1 MNLNEA
7 ILELNEH
14 GYICE
19 RIVNGNM
26 PKYFYHGTPK
36 KNLELIR
43 KNGLLAKVEG
53 RNYFIS
59 YDCVCL
65 TLDAE
70 GAIEWAQRANFNNFA
85 VLKIDSSKLNPD
97 LLELDPNMQIYDDDN
112 LPLEGDERDE
122 YDAEYNKMIQEIDFD
137 DVPSYTAFAY
147 YGNIPP
153 EAISIEHETN
163 DAEIDIFDKVSKII
177 KNREWNIIP
186 KIWND
191 IKDIRAQHGTLGLY
205 VLNRMNY
212 DLELNELLKLPAKF
226 LNMNISGKTVLER
239 ITEFF
244 QYNYPENVAPTL
256 KKFGNELSDEN
267 IEYLWSLYTK
277 PQQNKTFNI
286 IKTLPQE
293 VLEIGKHYISKKFH
307 KELGI

>member
-1 MNLNEA
+1 M
-7 ILELNEH
+7 
-14 GYICE
+14 
-19 RIVNGNM
+19 
-26 PKYFYHGTPK
+26 
-36 KNLELIR
+36 
-43 KNGLLAKVEG
+43 AKVEG
-53 RNYFIS
+53 RNYLIS

-307 KELGI
+307 KELGIINNI

>member
-36 KNLELIR
+36 KNLESIR

-53 RNYFIS
+53 RNYLIS

-70 GAIEWAQRANFNNFA
+70 GAIEWAQRAKFNNFA
-85 VLKIDSSKLNPD
+85 VLRIDSSKLNPN

-256 KKFGNELSDEN
+256 KKFSNELSDEN

-286 IKTLPQE
+286 MKTLPKE

>member
-7 ILELNEH
+7 IIELKEH

-36 KNLELIR
+36 KNLESIR

-53 RNYFIS
+53 RNYLIS

-70 GAIEWAQRANFNNFA
+70 GAIEWAQRAKFNNFA
-85 VLKIDSSKLNPD
+85 VLRIDSSKLNPD

-177 KNREWNIIP
+177 KNGEWNIIL

-191 IKDIRAQHGTLGLY
+191 IKDIRAHRGTLGLY
-205 VLNRMNY
+205 VLDVMNHY
-212 DLELNELLKLPAKF
+212 LELNELLKLPAKF
-226 LNMNISGKTVLER
+226 LNMNVSGKTVLKR

-244 QYNYPENVAPTL
+244 QYGNPENVAPTL
-256 KKFGNELSDEN
+256 KKFSNELSDEN

-286 IKTLPQE
+286 MKTLPKE
-293 VLEIGKHYISKKFH
+293 VLKIGKPYISKKFH